1 MFSATYYNISAVKW
15 WSSFYNGGDRSTK
28 SKQINDMLLAEFVC
42 YDMHQ
47 IIVFDIQYALN
58 IYQYSGYYLEIK
70 LFLFFLYIHYLPYNC
85 GKQNIRPQVFLTA
98 HCMHTQ
104 CTVMPQYP
112 VYIHAYTVHLC
123 LPSAYLCLPT
133 SGHLCLSSAHLC
145 TFMPQYPVHVHVYTL
160 HVYAYPVHV
169 CAQFM
174 PTQCPLMHT
183 HCTSIPTQC
192 NFVHIHVNHVHV
204 YAYLMICWL

>member
-15 WSSFYNGGDRSTK
+15 WSSFYNGGDRRTK
-28 SKQINDMLLAEFVC
+28 SKQSNDMLLAEFVC

-70 LFLFFLYIHYLPYNC
+70 FFLYIHYLPYNC

-112 VYIHAYTVHLC
+112 VYIHAYTV
-123 LPSAYLCLPT
+123 YI
-133 SGHLCLSSAHLC
+133 
-145 TFMPQYPVHVHVYTL
+145 
-160 HVYAYPVHV
+160 YAYPVHICV
-169 CAQFM
+169 YLLVDNYAYPVHICALPSARLCLSIQCMFMYTHCTSM
-174 PTQCPLMHT
+174 PTQCMFAHNSCLHSVHSCIHT
-183 HCTSIPTQC
+183 ARLYLPSAILCTFMSTMCTFILT
-192 NFVHIHVNHVHV
+192 
-204 YAYLMICWL
+204 